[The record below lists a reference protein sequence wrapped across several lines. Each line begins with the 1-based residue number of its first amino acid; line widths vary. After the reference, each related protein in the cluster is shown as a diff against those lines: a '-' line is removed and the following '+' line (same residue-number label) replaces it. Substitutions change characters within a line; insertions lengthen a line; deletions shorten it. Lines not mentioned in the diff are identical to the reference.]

1 MGQTASVQ
9 AAARTEAI
17 LTAIRTGVAAKDLAA
32 LYADAVRADS
42 RGVEQLD
49 WGRIHTAIGRA
60 WGKDGLTAVRTRA
73 RLIACGL
80 IVPSPRGAR

>member
-1 MGQTASVQ
+1 MGQTASVVQ
-9 AAARTEAI
+9 AAAHTAAL
-17 LTAIRTGVAAKDLAA
+17 LTAIRTGG
-32 LYADAVRADS
+32 VRADS

-73 RLIACGL
+73 RLIACGI
-80 IVPSPRGAR
+80 IVPARRAEPRGAL